1 MSECDHGH
9 VVDVTLDDSDDSLV
23 VVKLQTET
31 WELNIWVPLADL
43 VRLRDIRQ
51 ANWGSRRSLAVG
63 TCAGSPVF
71 WAANEDQA
79 TILIGQDDE
88 TWDIGI
94 SLPIETVDEIVRLAG
109 ERI

>member
-1 MSECDHGH
+1 M
-9 VVDVTLDDSDDSLV
+9 VDVTLDDSDGSTV

-31 WELNIWVPLADL
+31 WELNIRAPLADL
-43 VRLRDIRQ
+43 ARLHDIRQ
-51 ANWGSRRSLAVG
+51 ADWASRRSLAVG

-71 WAANEDQA
+71 WTANEDQA
-79 TILIGQDDE
+79 TILIGHDDE